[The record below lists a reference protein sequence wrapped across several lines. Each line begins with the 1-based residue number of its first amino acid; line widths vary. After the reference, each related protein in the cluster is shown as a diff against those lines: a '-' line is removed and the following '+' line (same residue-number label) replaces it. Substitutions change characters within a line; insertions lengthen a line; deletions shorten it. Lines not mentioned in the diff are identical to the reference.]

1 MKKEIKF
8 SKQAESYKDIISFIF
23 ALILS
28 QLIWKVMFYDDFD
41 NCRWDSKY
49 LNITHIIDNYCF
61 FIANIAE
68 KYLKYFNIEYVQ
80 NGNMFYFDNNTSLG
94 IVWGCTGIKQ
104 TIVFIISILLSRGS
118 IIYKIPYIISG
129 SILVF
134 CINIFR
140 ILMLLLTTLHRVD
153 LFYIM
158 HEYFFKI
165 LFYVFIFF
173 LWAIWIEIILPKFLK
188 NNKVNAEKNDK
199 K

>member
-8 SKQAESYKDIISFIF
+8 SKQAESYKDIISFII

-41 NCRWDSKY
+41 NCRLDSKY

-104 TIVFIISILLSRGS
+104 TIVFIISILLSRG
-118 IIYKIPYIISG
+118 
-129 SILVF
+129 
-134 CINIFR
+134 
-140 ILMLLLTTLHRVD
+140 
-153 LFYIM
+153 
-158 HEYFFKI
+158 
-165 LFYVFIFF
+165 
-173 LWAIWIEIILPKFLK
+173 
-188 NNKVNAEKNDK
+188 
-199 K
+199 